1 MMCDENKFSGYN
13 KITITGKIIK
23 EYPIKHTLNKKI
35 RSFVIQHDSL
45 INNNG
50 NSQAIKCRLY
60 CIIINEDILLESE
73 LLEENV
79 MLDGFISQNASGN
92 LVLYVKQI
100 KFYKGL

>member
-1 MMCDENKFSGYN
+1 MCDENNFSGYN

-23 EYPIKHTLNKKI
+23 EYPIKQTLNKKI

-45 INNNG
+45 INENG
-50 NSQAIKCRLY
+50 NIQNIKCKLY
-60 CIIINEDILLESE
+60 CIIINENILLEPE
-73 LLEENV
+73 LINKNVVLE
-79 MLDGFISQNASGN
+79 GFISQNASGN